1 MTIRHTVT
9 IFLAAT
15 MALMTAIGFTAAR
28 PDAAEAATVAVKTC
42 AGGSIQLS
50 EAENKMLVL
59 HNRTRGNRGLSKLC
73 VDPKLQ
79 KAARAHSRDMIERDY
94 FDHDTKGTNED
105 FSKRL
110 TRYGYNWRLCGEN
123 ITYGSGSYGTAENR
137 FKAWMNSPGHKAN
150 ILKKGFREVGIGA
163 FNGNYDGT
171 DNVTMWTADFGT
183 R

>member
-1 MTIRHTVT
+1 MTIRYTVT

-59 HNRTRGNRGLSKLC
+59 HNRTRGTRGLSKLC

-94 FDHDTKGTNED
+94 FDHDTKGTNEV

-123 ITYGSGSYGTAENR
+123 ITYGSGSLGTAESR
-137 FKAWMNSPGHKAN
+137 FK
-150 ILKKGFREVGIGA
+150 
-163 FNGNYDGT
+163 T
-171 DNVTMWTADFGT
+171 
-183 R
+183 